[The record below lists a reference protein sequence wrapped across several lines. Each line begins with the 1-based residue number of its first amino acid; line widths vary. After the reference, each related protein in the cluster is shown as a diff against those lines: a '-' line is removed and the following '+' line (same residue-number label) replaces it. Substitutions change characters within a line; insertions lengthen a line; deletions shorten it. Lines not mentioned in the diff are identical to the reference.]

1 MGCRHAEDA
10 AAVLLRLAATSR
22 STARAS
28 ATNGARLR
36 RHLGG
41 LGLARRRAY
50 ATHSDSGR
58 IAVVGGGLTGLTT
71 AYYLAKQ
78 LPLSTSITLYEASDR
93 LGGWIRTDRVPVD
106 VDGTRGT
113 VSFERG
119 PRTLSSLHLSTWRFD
134 DLVLYDLALDLG
146 LKIATPP
153 DKPRYIFY
161 PDHLVALPPAA
172 SIAEFVREPLFL
184 ESFWAGLGFLIRRMR
199 TRAVPLQD
207 MSIAEWLHDVSMSRS
222 VADNFASAMIHGI
235 YGGDID
241 KLSARS
247 VFDRLYWGYYLPNMG
262 PHVRQMTAREEVLM
276 SALSQDPEIRRLALK
291 PKGSLL
297 HFGAAGMESLT
308 AALADALE
316 AQPNVDIKKGSPVGS
331 ISYDKE
337 AQKITTNGS
346 VQRQQAPSP
355 ESFDRVI
362 STVSSQDLAR
372 ATGDKLPSLAE
383 THSVSIMTVNIWYPR
398 QDIKPP
404 GFGYLIPRSVTRE
417 NNPERALGVFFDSDV
432 AAPAGDEPPGTKL
445 FVLLGGHYYD
455 SGPPP
460 PSEAAAVEQAKSLL
474 ERQLGIPR
482 DSPCFAMAR
491 LARDCIPQHFVGHHD
506 RMMQAD
512 QELRDAFAGR
522 LAVAGGSY
530 SKVGAMGAI
539 RAGYDVA
546 RQTAGRGGGDGW
558 FTTGLEHLEFPEPFV
573 GVPLGKIPVR
583 RFKQLG

>member
-1 MGCRHAEDA
+1 MGCRHVEDA
-10 AAVLLRLAATSR
+10 AVVLLRLAAARR
-22 STARAS
+22 SAAS
-28 ATNGARLR
+28 ASAANGA
-36 RHLGG
+36 HP
-41 LGLARRRAY
+41 RRRAY
-50 ATHSDSGR
+50 ATQSDAGR

-78 LPLSTSITLYEASDR
+78 LPASAKITLYEASDR
-93 LGGWIRTDRVPVD
+93 LGGWIRTDRVPVA

-153 DKPRYIFY
+153 DRPRYIFY

-172 SIAEFVREPLFL
+172 SIGDFVREPLFL
-184 ESFWAGLGFLIRRMR
+184 ESFWAGLGFLVRRMR
-199 TRAVPLQD
+199 TRAVPLRD
-207 MSIAEWLHDVSMSRS
+207 LSVAEWLHDVSMSRS

-262 PHVRQMTAREEVLM
+262 PGVRQMTAREEVLM

-297 HFGAAGMESLT
+297 HFGPAGMESLT
-308 AALADALE
+308 TALADALE
-316 AQPNVDIKKGSPVGS
+316 AQPNVEIKKGSPVGS
-331 ISYDKE
+331 ISYDGD
-337 AQKITTNGS
+337 AQRITTDGPIQ
-346 VQRQQAPSP
+346 QRPTP
-355 ESFDRVI
+355 EAYDRVI
-362 STVSSQDLAR
+362 ATVSSQDLAR

-432 AAPAGDEPPGTKL
+432 AAPGAGEPPGTKL

-491 LARDCIPQHFVGHHD
+491 LARECIPQHFVGHHD

-512 QELRDAFAGR
+512 QELRAAFAGR

-530 SKVGAMGAI
+530 SKIGAMGAI

-546 RQTAGRGGGDGW
+546 RQTAGAGGRDGW

-573 GVPLGKIPVR
+573 GVPLAKIPVR